1 MPTGHRWRLGAA
13 ALIVSLAPVA
23 LAACGDDDT
32 EADDAPADTTTSEA
46 TTTTTTAPIPD
57 VAREEVTFST
67 SDGVELAGTLYGEGT
82 TAIVCSHMLRG
93 SRADFAGGAPRL
105 AAEGYLVL
113 AYDNRGDGESG
124 EGATTDKV
132 LDVHAAIELVRSR
145 GADRVVLLGASRGGA
160 LSLEAATQVPVNAVV
175 TLSAPPPN
183 DGPAAVAAVSAPSL
197 YVNSE
202 NDEFADSTQE
212 MFDAA
217 NDPKDLHIYPGPDHG
232 TALFRSQPGLV
243 DRIVGFIEAQATA

>member
-1 MPTGHRWRLGAA
+1 
-13 ALIVSLAPVA
+13 
-23 LAACGDDDT
+23 
-32 EADDAPADTTTSEA
+32 
-46 TTTTTTAPIPD
+46 
-57 VAREEVTFST
+57 
-67 SDGVELAGTLYGEGT
+67 
-82 TAIVCSHMLRG
+82 MLRG
-93 SRADFAGGAPRL
+93 SRADFASGAPRL

-124 EGATTDKV
+124 EGATTDRV
-132 LDVHAAIELVRSR
+132 LDVHAAIEFVRSR

-217 NDPKDLHIYPGPDHG
+217 NDPKDLHIYPGSDHG
-232 TALFRSQPGLV
+232 TALFRSQPDLV
-243 DRIVGFIEAQATA
+243 DRIVGFIDAQATA